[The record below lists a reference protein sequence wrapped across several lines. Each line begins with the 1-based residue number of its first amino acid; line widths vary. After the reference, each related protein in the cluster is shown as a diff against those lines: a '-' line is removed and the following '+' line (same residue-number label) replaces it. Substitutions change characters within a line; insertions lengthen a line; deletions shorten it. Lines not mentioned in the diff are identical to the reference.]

1 MFGNIE
7 RNQSLLKYALVE
19 KGTNITRSQ
28 TIVGIVPVVG
38 GGISPSCYHNV
49 ANRDANII
57 TISASGANAG
67 YVNYW
72 NIPIFA
78 SDCNTVKSKNTDVL
92 NNVYLYHYLIEIQ
105 NDIFALQRGS
115 GQPHVYGSDI
125 EKLKIGL
132 PNISQQVLF
141 ADFAQSCDKL
151 KFEAQ
156 ERLKEL
162 NRTREELIDK
172 HFR

>member
-1 MFGNIE
+1 MFGDIE
-7 RNQSLLKYALVE
+7 RSQPLLKYALVE

-28 TIVGIVPVVG
+28 TIAGIVPVVG

-49 ANRDANII
+49 ANRDAHII

-72 NIPIFA
+72 NVPIFA

-92 NNVYLYHYLIEIQ
+92 NNVYLYHYLIEMQ

-125 EKLKIGL
+125 ENLKIGL

-162 NRTREELIDK
+162 NRTRKELIDK
-172 HFR
+172 YFR